1 MKMDYDAIDVER
13 VVDEVIKAEEQG
25 RLRPATKR
33 ESMTVRLAALSSIV
47 REMQAIVENDRELVT
62 ETPGAPSLP

>member
-1 MKMDYDAIDVER
+1 MKMDYSNIDVEQ
-13 VVDEVIKAEEQG
+13 VVDEVVKAEEQG

-47 REMQAIVENDRELVT
+47 HKMQAIVENDRELVT
-62 ETPGAPSLP
+62 H